1 MTLICTN
8 NFHNDDMIWINADKI
23 KTFYIHEQ
31 TEELEGISDTYTGY
45 LAKGGQIIKYCD
57 KARQKITYSELR
69 VEIDGTGGF
78 VILARSFDAEELKK
92 IMNSVRIDFLT
103 CGGSDI
109 SKETENA
116 NLTFLEKR
124 HEIQKILNDVTDGRM
139 KEYLEERE
147 GVEK

>member
-1 MTLICTN
+1 MN
-8 NFHNDDMIWINADKI
+8 KI
-23 KTFYIHEQ
+23 KTDV
-31 TEELEGISDTYTGY
+31 L
-45 LAKGGQIIKYCD
+45 L
-57 KARQKITYSELR
+57 
-69 VEIDGTGGF
+69 TGG
-78 VILARSFDAEELKK
+78 A
-92 IMNSVRIDFLT
+92 
-103 CGGSDI
+103 DI